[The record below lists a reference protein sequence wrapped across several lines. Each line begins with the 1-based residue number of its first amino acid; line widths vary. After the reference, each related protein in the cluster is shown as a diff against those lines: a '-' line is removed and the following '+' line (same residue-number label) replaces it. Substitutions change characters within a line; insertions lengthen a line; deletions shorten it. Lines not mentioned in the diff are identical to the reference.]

1 MPAKKS
7 TLKNAFPIILLTIV
21 VTVCVSLLTYV
32 DSLTREKI
40 SAQENEAIKTM
51 LTEMFP
57 DMSRT
62 EPALTNLDEFKDEI
76 YTIYSDSERLGY
88 AFLAIGKGYGGD
100 INILVGLTDETT
112 VKGITIVSQEETP
125 GLGTR
130 ITEPFFTDQF
140 TGLDINDVALSR
152 DGGRIDAITSSTI
165 SSSAV
170 VEAVS
175 KTAMEK
181 IKQLKGNE

>member
-1 MPAKKS
+1 MAAKKS

-32 DSLTREKI
+32 DRLTRERI
-40 SAQENEAIKTM
+40 SAQEDEAVKT
-51 LTEMFP
+51 LLSEMFP
-57 DMSRT
+57 EMSRY
-62 EPALTNLDEFKDEI
+62 EFKDEI
-76 YTIYSDSERLGY
+76 YTIYSDGDRLGY

-100 INILVGLTDETT
+100 INILVGLSDETT
-112 VKGITIVSQEETP
+112 VKGITIVSQTETP

-130 ITEPFFTDQF
+130 IAEPSFTDQF
-140 TGLDINDVALSR
+140 AGLDINEVALSR

-175 KTAMEK
+175 ETAMEK
-181 IKQLKGNE
+181 IKQLKENE

>member
-1 MPAKKS
+1 MAAKKS

-32 DSLTREKI
+32 DSLTRERI
-40 SAQENEAIKTM
+40 SAQEDEAIKT
-51 LTEMFP
+51 LLGEMFP
-57 DMSRT
+57 EMRRY
-62 EPALTNLDEFKDEI
+62 EFKDEI
-76 YTIYSDSERLGY
+76 YTIYSDGDQLGY

-100 INILVGLTDETT
+100 INILVGLSDETT
-112 VKGITIVSQEETP
+112 IKGITIVSQTETP

-130 ITEPFFTDQF
+130 IAEPSFTDQF
-140 TGLDINDVALSR
+140 VGVDINDVALSR
-152 DGGRIDAITSSTI
+152 DGGQIDAITSSTI

-181 IKQLKGNE
+181 VKQLKENQ

>member
-1 MPAKKS
+1 MPANKKFW
-7 TLKNAFPIILLTIV
+7 KQAFPIVLLTIV

-32 DSLTREKI
+32 DSRTRERI
-40 SAQENEAIKTM
+40 EAQEAEKVEIM

-57 DMSRT
+57 EMSRY
-62 EPALTNLDEFKDEI
+62 DFKDDI
-76 YTIYSDSERLGY
+76 YTVYSDASKLGY

-100 INILVGLTDETT
+100 INILVGLDDETT
-112 VKGITIVSQEETP
+112 VKGIKIVSQEETP

-140 TGLDINDVALSR
+140 VGIDIEDIALSR
-152 DGGRIDAITSSTI
+152 DGGKIDAITSSTI

-170 VEAVS
+170 VEAIRN
-175 KTAMEK
+175 TALEK
-181 IKQLKGNE
+181 IQQLTGND

>member
-1 MPAKKS
+1 MPAKKFWKQS
-7 TLKNAFPIILLTIV
+7 FPIVLLTIV
-21 VTVCVSLLTYV
+21 VAVCVTLLTYV

-40 SAQENEAIKTM
+40 SAQEDEAIKGL

-57 DMSRT
+57 EMSRY
-62 EPALTNLDEFKDEI
+62 DFKDDI
-76 YTIYSDSERLGY
+76 YAIYSDGDKLGY
-88 AFLAIGKGYGGD
+88 AFLAVGKGYGGD

-112 VKGITIVSQEETP
+112 IKGIEIVSQEETP

-140 TGLDINDVALSR
+140 VGIDISDVALSR
-152 DGGRIDAITSSTI
+152 DGGQIDAITSSTI

-170 VEAVS
+170 VDAVRD
-175 KTAMEK
+175 TAMEK
-181 IKQLKGNE
+181 VRQLEGGD

>member
-7 TLKNAFPIILLTIV
+7 ALKNAFPIILLTIV

-32 DSLTREKI
+32 DKLTREKI
-40 SAQENEAIKTM
+40 SAQEDEAVKT
-51 LTEMFP
+51 LLNEMFP
-57 DMSRT
+57 EMSRY
-62 EPALTNLDEFKDEI
+62 EFKDEI
-76 YTIYSDSERLGY
+76 YTIYSDGDRLGY

-100 INILVGLTDETT
+100 INILVGLSDETT
-112 VKGITIVSQEETP
+112 VKGITIVSQTETP

-130 ITEPFFTDQF
+130 VAEPAFTDQF
-140 TGLDINDVALSR
+140 TGLDINEVALSR

-175 KTAMEK
+175 ETAMEK
-181 IKQLKGNE
+181 IKQLKENQ

>member
-1 MPAKKS
+1 MPAKS

-21 VTVCVSLLTYV
+21 VAVCVSLLTYV

-40 SAQENEAIKTM
+40 SAQEDEAIKAM

-57 DMSRT
+57 EMSRY
-62 EPALTNLDEFKDEI
+62 EFKDDI
-76 YTIYSDSERLGY
+76 YTVYSDGSQLGY

-100 INILVGLTDETT
+100 INILVGLSDATT
-112 VKGITIVSQEETP
+112 VKEIKIISQTETP

-140 TGLDINDVALSR
+140 VGIDINDIALSR
-152 DGGRIDAITSSTI
+152 DGGKIDAITSSTI

-170 VEAVS
+170 VEAVRN
-175 KTAMEK
+175 TALEK
-181 IKQLKGNE
+181 VKQLTGNE

>member
-1 MPAKKS
+1 VSAKS

-21 VTVCVSLLTYV
+21 VAVCVSLLSYV

-40 SAQENEAIKTM
+40 SAQEDEAVKAM

-57 DMSRT
+57 EMSRY
-62 EPALTNLDEFKDEI
+62 EFKDEI
-76 YTIYSDSERLGY
+76 YTVYSDGSKLGY

-100 INILVGLTDETT
+100 INILVGLSDETT
-112 VKGITIVSQEETP
+112 VKGIKIISQTETP

-130 ITEPFFTDQF
+130 INEPFFTDQF
-140 TGLDINDVALSR
+140 VGIDINDIALSR
-152 DGGRIDAITSSTI
+152 DGGKVDAITSSTI

-170 VEAVS
+170 VEAVRN
-175 KTAMEK
+175 TALEK
-181 IKQLKGNE
+181 VKKLTGNE

>member
-1 MPAKKS
+1 MPAKS
-7 TLKNAFPIILLTIV
+7 TLKNAFPVILLTIV
-21 VTVCVSLLTYV
+21 VAVCVSLLTYV

-40 SAQENEAIKTM
+40 SAQEDEAFKAL

-57 DMSRT
+57 EMSRY
-62 EPALTNLDEFKDEI
+62 EELKDDI
-76 YTIYSDSERLGY
+76 YTVYSDGSQLGY

-100 INILVGLTDETT
+100 INILVGLSDETT
-112 VKGITIVSQEETP
+112 VKEIKIISQTETP

-140 TGLDINDVALSR
+140 AGIAIEDIALSR
-152 DGGRIDAITSSTI
+152 DGGKIDAITSSTI

-170 VEAVS
+170 VDAVRA
-175 KTAMEK
+175 TAMEK
-181 IKQLKGNE
+181 VKQLEGGD

>member
-1 MPAKKS
+1 VSAKS

-21 VTVCVSLLTYV
+21 VAVCVSLLSYV

-40 SAQENEAIKTM
+40 SAQEDEAVKAM

-57 DMSRT
+57 EMSRY
-62 EPALTNLDEFKDEI
+62 EFKDEI
-76 YTIYSDSERLGY
+76 YTVYSDGSKLGY

-100 INILVGLTDETT
+100 INILVGLSDETT
-112 VKGITIVSQEETP
+112 VKGIKIISQTETP

-140 TGLDINDVALSR
+140 VGIDINDIDLSS
-152 DGGRIDAITSSTI
+152 DGGKVDAITSSTI

-170 VEAVS
+170 VEAVRN
-175 KTAMEK
+175 TALEK
-181 IKQLKGNE
+181 VKKLTGNE